1 MSAAAALPIFGDA
14 YLADTQHLTLEEHG
28 AYFKLLLIAWRS
40 PHCALPDDDK
50 RIATMLGV
58 TAKKWAALRPTVM
71 AFWTRTEHGFEQ
83 KRLSKERAWVAEK
96 SGKARGAAH
105 IRHGT
110 EDRATISRPAGAKS
124 SGDNSPRPATVRKP
138 KSLSEQDTGDANAG
152 ADADANAPANGGAP
166 PPPPKRK
173 KECSDEHSRGR
184 ADTSEVDEGFA
195 AWNALRAE
203 LWPTKRDPQVTPER
217 RKKLALRLAEHG
229 LVGWLDAL
237 SRIRGSPFLRGDTPS
252 GFTVSIDWALE
263 PRNLRKILE
272 GNYDDDR
279 SATVHRLDEHRRSHE
294 GAGGRRFG
302 NAMVRAGLALLADG
316 GGA

>member
-1 MSAAAALPIFGDA
+1 MSAAAATPIFGDA

-40 PHCALPDDDK
+40 PHCALPDDDR
-50 RIATMLGV
+50 RIATMLGI
-58 TAKKWAALRPTVM
+58 TPKKWAALRPSVM
-71 AFWTRTEHGFEQ
+71 AFWTRTEHGYEQ
-83 KRLSKERAWVAEK
+83 KRLSKERAWVDEK
-96 SGKARGAAH
+96 SSKSRNSAHARW
-105 IRHGT
+105 
-110 EDRATISRPAGAKS
+110 DRDAKPRPAGSQSFDDDRSGAETNEAAKS
-124 SGDNSPRPATVRKP
+124 LK
-138 KSLSEQDTGDANAG
+138 TGNTPDANAG
-152 ADADANAPANGGAP
+152 AGAAAGAGASGDAP
-166 PPPPKRK
+166 PPPPRKK
-173 KECSDEHSRGR
+173 KECSDEHSAR
-184 ADTSEVDEGFA
+184 AEIDEAFA

-229 LVGWLDAL
+229 LVGWLDAM